1 MKKDD
6 KKAKNSSHGIVTQ
19 TVLAMT
25 TTKAFKK
32 VAPYVLKPKYFWAG
46 VRTLNAVDEAVD
58 TAVCKVNEVA
68 AKTKAMFKQ

>member
-6 KKAKNSSHGIVTQ
+6 SKTKKNGHGIVTQ

-25 TTKAFKK
+25 TTTAFKK

-46 VRTLNAVDEAVD
+46 IRTLNAVDEAVD
-58 TAVCKVNEVA
+58 SAVVKVNEVA